1 MGDAVTPTE
10 GAAAPAAGAPVQ
22 PIATAVVGTV
32 IQRMNAILAP
42 LAAADGVACFG
53 RLYLAVTEGVQ
64 QEVAGMTFADRDF
77 LAKLDDTFAG
87 LFFTADD
94 AFKQK
99 APQAPR
105 AWAPLFEARGRK
117 GIAPLQFALAGM
129 NAHINR
135 DLPVALVT
143 SFEQAGLKLE
153 SGSPQHE
160 DYLKIN
166 KLLAEV
172 ETRVKEQYLTGWLA
186 RADRL
191 IHRVH
196 RIDDVVAMWDIA
208 RARDAAW
215 TNAEALWAV
224 RGSALYDQLLD
235 TIDHTVGFAGRG
247 LLVPADSRLKR
258 MGRALKLL

>member
-1 MGDAVTPTE
+1 MGDAMTPTE
-10 GAAAPAAGAPVQ
+10 GAAVPAAGAPPQQTDV
-22 PIATAVVGTV
+22 AVVGTV
-32 IQRMNAILAP
+32 IERMNAILAP
-42 LAAADGVACFG
+42 LAEADGVACFG

-64 QEVAGMTFADRDF
+64 QEVAGMVFADRDF

-94 AFKQK
+94 AFTQK
-99 APQAPR
+99 APTAPR

-153 SGSPQHE
+153 TGSPQHE

-166 KLLAEV
+166 KLLADV
-172 ETRVKEQYLTGWLA
+172 ETRVKQQYLSGWLA

-191 IHRVH
+191 IHRVD
-196 RIDDVVAMWDIA
+196 RIDDVLAMWDIA

-215 TNAEALWAV
+215 TNAQALWAV
-224 RGSALYDQLLD
+224 KGGDLFDQLLD

-247 LLVPADSRLKR
+247 LLLPADTPLKR
-258 MGRALKLL
+258 VGRAFKLL

>member
-1 MGDAVTPTE
+1 MT
-10 GAAAPAAGAPVQ
+10 VQ
-22 PIATAVVGTV
+22 PVAAQVVGTV
-32 IQRMNAILAP
+32 VDRMNAILAP
-42 LAAADGVACFG
+42 LAQADGVACFG

-64 QEVAGMTFADRDF
+64 QEVAGITFADRDF
-77 LAKLDDTFAG
+77 LARLDDTFAG

-94 AFKQK
+94 AFKHDPPK
-99 APQAPR
+99 APR
-105 AWAPLFEARGRK
+105 AWAPLFEARDRR

-143 SFEQAGLKLE
+143 SFEAAKLKLE
-153 SGSPQHE
+153 SGSPQHQ
-160 DYLKIN
+160 DYLQIN

-172 ETRVKEQYLTGWLA
+172 ETRVKQQYLSGWLA

-196 RIDDVVAMWDIA
+196 RIDDVIAMWDIA

-224 RGSALYDQLLD
+224 RGRDLYNQLLD
-235 TIDHTVGFAGRG
+235 TIYHSVGFAGRG
-247 LLVPADSRLKR
+247 LLVPADTRLKR
-258 MGRALKLL
+258 AARALHLL